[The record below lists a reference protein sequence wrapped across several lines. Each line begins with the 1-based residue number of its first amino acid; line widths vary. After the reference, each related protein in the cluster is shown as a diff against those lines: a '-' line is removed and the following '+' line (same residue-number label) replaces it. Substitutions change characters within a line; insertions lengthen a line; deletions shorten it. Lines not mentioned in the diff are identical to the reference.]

1 MSIIIFSNFL
11 WFNLKLDGGG
21 GGIVHL
27 LCGTDADV
35 VGACFQ
41 GLCVLSGLIPGLETL
56 DALVVGGC
64 DDDVLATFGDDGV
77 KAVRLGA
84 VLLGLR
90 IKNRC
95 VVELLGDGA
104 VDVSDVN
111 LSLHIV
117 CIF

>member
-1 MSIIIFSNFL
+1 M
-11 WFNLKLDGGG
+11 WFNLKLNGGG

-27 LCGTDADV
+27 LCGADADV
-35 VGACFQ
+35 VGAGFK
-41 GLCVLSGLIPGLETL
+41 GLCELSSLIPGLEAL

-64 DDDVLATFGDDGV
+64 DDDVLATVGDDGG
-77 KAVRLGA
+77 KAVRLGV

-90 IKNRC
+90 IKNCC

-117 CIF
+117 CVFF